1 MALID
6 FQQEDTAPSCTDA
19 EACSGLTG
27 TQGPINQFA
36 IQGGTAGTT
45 EDVSGNFPNA
55 DTTIRRTVYYDL
67 PIPSGAD
74 GAAGNWTVRINH
86 TTGDASVLGREVHV
100 CRSNSVCENQETLG
114 SLTSQAF
121 DTSTGV
127 WIATVNQ
134 ASSTTISADD
144 RVFIVVAYENTA
156 AHGNHSIGVTPD
168 QIINSPWDDGVTGA
182 AAGLRTLALT
192 GAGI

>member
-6 FQQEDTAPSCTDA
+6 FQQEDTAPSCTEA
-19 EACSGLTG
+19 EACSLLSG

-45 EDVSGNFPNA
+45 EDGSGNFPNA

-86 TTGDASVLGREVHV
+86 TTGNSNILGREVHV
-100 CRSNSVCENQETLG
+100 CRVNVSCLNQETLG

-121 DTSTGV
+121 DTSTGI
-127 WIATVNQ
+127 WTATVNQ
-134 ASSTTISADD
+134 ASSTTISVND
-144 RVFIVVAYENTA
+144 RVFIVVGYENTGI
-156 AHGNHSIGVTPD
+156 HGNSSIGVTPN